1 VKPGL
6 ALAGLLL
13 LAAAAQVAPITVT
26 SEPLT
31 AFQNLSPADR
41 FGPFVWRGGL
51 VLQSDDPKFGG
62 LSGLVLGR
70 NCEGLTAISDAGR
83 WFTAELSY
91 DGQMLA
97 GLTARDLSPMLD
109 SKGKSQRSKVWG
121 DAEAVTEIAPGRL
134 GVAYESRVRLGTYDV
149 GRLGPKA
156 RFVHIHY
163 PKDIDTGDDN
173 GEIEALGRVPVGPDK
188 GALLAISERHWDDE
202 GRASAWLW
210 RGGRVKRFAVAQLE
224 DFEVTDLTILDDG
237 TVLTLERSFSATA
250 LPGMAIRRFPVTE
263 VADGKVITPEIL
275 FEGRVPF
282 YAIDNMEGIAAC
294 RRDGETR
301 ITIISDNNF
310 NTRLQRSLILQ
321 FAYQP

>member
-6 ALAGLLL
+6 AFAGLLL
-13 LAAAAQVAPITVT
+13 LAAAAQAAPVAVT
-26 SEPLT
+26 TEPLT

-70 NCEGLTAISDAGR
+70 NCESLTAISDTGR
-83 WFTAELSY
+83 WFTADLSY
-91 DGQMLA
+91 DGPMLA

-109 SKGKSQRSKVWG
+109 SRGKPQRSKVWG

-134 GVAYESRVRLGTYDV
+134 GVAYESRVRLGNYDV

-156 RFVHIHY
+156 RFVHIPY
-163 PKDIDTGDDN
+163 PKEIDTGDDN
-173 GEIEALGRVPVGPDK
+173 GEIEALGLVPVGPDK
-188 GALLAISERHWDDE
+188 GALLAISERHWDEE
-202 GRASAWLW
+202 GHASAWLW
-210 RGGRVKRFAVAQLE
+210 GGGMVKRFAVTQLG
-224 DFEVTDLTILDDG
+224 DFEVTDLTILNDG
-237 TVLTLERSFSATA
+237 TVLTLERSFSATS
-250 LPGMAIRRFPVTE
+250 LPGMAIRRFPVAE
-263 VADGKVITPEIL
+263 IADGKVISPEL
-275 FEGRVPF
+275 LLEGRVPF

-294 RRDGETR
+294 QRDGETR
-301 ITIISDNNF
+301 ITIVSDNNF

>member
-1 VKPGL
+1 
-6 ALAGLLL
+6 
-13 LAAAAQVAPITVT
+13 
-26 SEPLT
+26 
-31 AFQNLSPADR
+31 
-41 FGPFVWRGGL
+41 
-51 VLQSDDPKFGG
+51 
-62 LSGLVLGR
+62 
-70 NCEGLTAISDAGR
+70 
-83 WFTAELSY
+83 
-91 DGQMLA
+91 
-97 GLTARDLSPMLD
+97 
-109 SKGKSQRSKVWG
+109 
-121 DAEAVTEIAPGRL
+121 
-134 GVAYESRVRLGTYDV
+134 
-149 GRLGPKA
+149 
-156 RFVHIHY
+156 
-163 PKDIDTGDDN
+163 
-173 GEIEALGRVPVGPDK
+173 VPVGPDK

-237 TVLTLERSFSATA
+237 TVLTLERSFSATS

-263 VADGKVITPEIL
+263 VADGKVITPELL

-321 FAYQP
+321 VAYQP